1 MTFDFMYVILSGLTI
16 GILGSFH
23 CVGMCGP
30 LALALPVHQLKEG
43 QKTLAIFLYNI
54 GRVLTYT
61 SLGVLFGIIGLTFS
75 LFKVQQWLSVV
86 GGSLIL
92 AILLIQHFGNANS
105 NLLAGF
111 TNQVRQKLSN
121 YFTSPKTAVT
131 YLKIG
136 VLNGL
141 LPCGLV
147 YVALAASF
155 ASGTIADGALLM
167 AGFGLGTIPVMAAT
181 MVFGRFLSLNMRK
194 TLNKITPYMI
204 MCVAVLLILRGLNLG
219 IPYISPT
226 LVDNHMSCCHK

>member
-1 MTFDFMYVILSGLTI
+1 MTFDFVYVLISGLTI
-16 GILGSFH
+16 GMLGSFH

-30 LALALPVHQLKEG
+30 LALALPVHQLRDR
-43 QKTLAIFLYNI
+43 QKALAIFLYNM

-61 SLGVLFGIIGLTFS
+61 ALGILFGIIGLTFS
-75 LFKVQQWLSVV
+75 LFKIQQWLSVA

-92 AILLIQHFGNANS
+92 VILLVQHFGNTNS
-105 NLLAGF
+105 TILAGF
-111 TNQVRQKLSN
+111 TNRVRQKLSN
-121 YFTSPKTAVT
+121 YFTATKTAST
-131 YLKIG
+131 YLNIG
-136 VLNGL
+136 LLNGL

-155 ASGTIADGALLM
+155 ATGTIADGALLM
-167 AGFGLGTIPVMAAT
+167 TGFGLGTIPIMAAT
-181 MVFGRFLSLNMRK
+181 MVFGRFISLNMRK

-226 LVDNHMSCCHK
+226 LVDNHMNCCHK